1 MTMPEHVR
9 LELSGLLWSLG
20 DGSFSPADVARIEE
34 LAVEYPEVHALY
46 AQYMVICGM
55 LQWER
60 ASHPSVSFGESM
72 TVVGQV
78 ANLSQTGSKLGR
90 LATCPTQNPTANDS
104 PVLALPADCLGQPGA
119 VELPNQ
125 PAAVPPSPF
134 PLPPFASPLPVPPTI
149 IGVSAPMV
157 PSGLG
162 FFGGVYH
169 GTVAFFSQ
177 EVPFSILV
185 ATLIFGLGGLIGS
198 LMTVEHYAQLATN
211 GPRQPVSAS
220 VPGEWH
226 PAPERREPETVMVGQ
241 ITGMVD
247 CTWIDNHFAPAHNRV
262 ALGAKYMLA
271 SGLMEITYKTGAR
284 VILQGPCT
292 YEVESPAGG
301 YLSLGKLMARVEKKR
316 GRGGEGEKGRPA
328 DLAALSPSLPLS
340 PSPPL
345 FSVRT
350 PTAIVTDLGTEF
362 GVEVNNAGETRS
374 HVFCGKVVL
383 AALAADGEEQG
394 RKVVLEANQ
403 SARVEKSEKKDGPS
417 RVIVARKDAVKP
429 EEYVRVEQMAV
440 KVKEVRERPL
450 KAFRQWQTFSEQLRR
465 RDDLLAYYDFQR
477 DADNPRDENG
487 AELLRNRAKT
497 GRQFDG
503 HVWGSLRLGMAKGR
517 FHGKEALKFANPG
530 DGVRINIPTECRQ
543 MTLAAWIY
551 LERPPETYASLLMTD
566 KTAPAM
572 CHWQL
577 IPDGTMSL
585 TVVGRQYEYY
595 SLPVLDNACKSPW
608 RFVAAACDCD
618 AGEVAFYLDGKP
630 AGSRPLAKDTAAV
643 RIGSATI
650 GAWESGE
657 HWQSSP
663 NPMRVFDGRMDE
675 LMIFHAVLS
684 AEEIKTLAA
693 RHDNLPDARGAK

>member
-1 MTMPEHVR
+1 MMPDTSWTPSEE
-9 LELSGLLWSLG
+9 LTALANASFADELSDAEFAKFEALLG
-20 DGSFSPADVARIEE
+20 DRRACRWYRDLCLLHAE
-34 LAVEYPEVHALY
+34 L
-46 AQYMVICGM
+46 
-55 LQWER
+55 R
-60 ASHPSVSFGESM
+60 F
-72 TVVGQV
+72 
-78 ANLSQTGSKLGR
+78 
-90 LATCPTQNPTANDS
+90 LATADRADASAHDSFWQNRQDMPQDACT
-104 PVLALPADCLGQPGA
+104 PALPLPLPSLLPTTRYPLPTLSALSASLLTPGGFLFSYCASA
-119 VELPNQ
+119 VLVCIGLWIFSLMSASSPSNTVAKNNQ
-125 PAAVPPSPF
+125 PVVPQNHT
-134 PLPPFASPLPVPPTI
+134 LPIVP
-149 IGVSAPMV
+149 
-157 PSGLG
+157 
-162 FFGGVYH
+162 
-169 GTVAFFSQ
+169 
-177 EVPFSILV
+177 
-185 ATLIFGLGGLIGS
+185 
-198 LMTVEHYAQLATN
+198 
-211 GPRQPVSAS
+211 
-220 VPGEWH
+220 
-226 PAPERREPETVMVGQ
+226 EPEIVSIGR

-247 CTWIDNHFAPAHNRV
+247 CVWVNSEDVPFHDRV
-262 ALGAKYMLA
+262 VLGAKYMLK

-301 YLSLGKLMARVEKKR
+301 YLSLGKLTARVEKKR

-340 PSPPL
+340 HSPTL

-595 SLPVLDNACKSPW
+595 SLSVLDNACKSPW

-618 AGEVAFYLDGKP
+618 AGEVAFYLDGTP
-630 AGSRPLAKDTAAV
+630 AGTRPLAKDTAAV

-650 GAWESGE
+650 GAWEYAE
-657 HWQSSP
+657 NWQSLS